1 MLFSFPIYYVF
12 WYLDMNDND
21 IDSRI
26 IIDNDKESRMIID
39 NNVDENIFWLLL

>member
-21 IDSRI
+21 IDSRM
-26 IIDNDKESRMIID
+26 IIDNDI
-39 NNVDENIFWLLL
+39 DENIFWLLL